1 MKTHSIKFNFIMNAL
16 LTLSSV
22 IFPMI
27 TFPYYSR
34 VLGAEGTGSVGFA
47 LAVVSYFTMVAS
59 LGIPTYGIRACAKVR
74 EDRKKLSQT
83 VQELLIINCITTA
96 IMYAAYFLSLAVVP
110 KFAQQKEI
118 LTMVSI
124 AIVLNTMGVSW
135 LYSALEQYTYITVCT
150 VIFKILGVVLMFAL
164 IHKPEDYILYGG
176 VSAIASYGSGI
187 LNFINMRK
195 YISLKKEGPY
205 DFKRHIKPILTFFM
219 MSASISIYTNLD
231 KVMLGFMKTNADV
244 GYYDASVKIKT
255 ILVGVVTSLG
265 TVLLP
270 RMSFYI
276 EKGEK
281 EAFRKTVT
289 KAFRF
294 VIVAASSLMLFF
306 IIFARESILAI
317 SGTAFLPAVI
327 PMQLLMIT
335 LLLIGL
341 SNITGIQILTP
352 MGREKIVLKSILCG
366 AAVDFVLNLVL
377 IPKYAAS
384 GAAFATVMAELVVLA
399 VQCIYLREI
408 LAGLIRNINLK
419 KLSAALICAGIA
431 GILLHLNINMQSS
444 SLGIAL
450 AVLTGEAVIFFGIY
464 GGLLLLMKE
473 PIVMEILYMGL
484 SMMQRKNKDT
494 GRKSHEKKD
503 NKNKK

>member
-16 LTLSSV
+16 LTVSSV

-59 LGIPTYGIRACAKVR
+59 LGVPTYGIRACAKVR
-74 EDRKKLSQT
+74 DDKEKLSQT
-83 VQELLIINCITTA
+83 VQELLIINGITTA
-96 IMYAAYFLSLAVVP
+96 IMYVAYFLSLAVVP

-118 LTMVSI
+118 LTVVSI

-135 LYSALEQYTYITVCT
+135 LYSALERYTYITLCT
-150 VIFKILGVVLMFAL
+150 VAFKVLGVVLMFAF

-195 YISLKKEGPY
+195 YISLKKTGPY
-205 DFKRHIKPILTFFM
+205 DFRRHIKPILTFFM

-231 KVMLGFMKTNADV
+231 KVMLGFMKTNTDV

-255 ILVGVVTSLG
+255 ILVGVVNSLG

-270 RMSFYI
+270 RMSFYV

-281 EAFRKTVT
+281 EAFQRTVT

-294 VIVAASSLMLFF
+294 VIVLASSLMIFF

-317 SGTAFLPAVI
+317 SGNEFLPAVI

-341 SNITGIQILTP
+341 SNLTGIQILTP
-352 MGREKIVLKSILCG
+352 MGKENIVLVSIVCG
-366 AAVDFVLNLVL
+366 AVADFILNLIL
-377 IPKYAAS
+377 IPKYASA
-384 GAAFATVMAELVVLA
+384 GAAFATVVAEFLVLVV
-399 VQCIYLREI
+399 QYIYLRDLIGKMIKKVEI
-408 LAGLIRNINLK
+408 WKIIFALVFASIVGIFLHISISEQHISLVKALLI
-419 KLSAALICAGIA
+419 LS
-431 GILLHLNINMQSS
+431 
-444 SLGIAL
+444 
-450 AVLTGEAVIFFGIY
+450 GEAVIFFGIY
-464 GGLLLLMKE
+464 GVILLLLKE
-473 PIVMEILYMGL
+473 PIILEIKDMGL
-484 SMMQRKNKDT
+484 DLIHRKK
-494 GRKSHEKKD
+494 
-503 NKNKK
+503 

>member
-16 LTLSSV
+16 LTISQV

-59 LGIPTYGIRACAKVR
+59 LGVPTYGIRACAKVR
-74 EDRKKLSQT
+74 DDKEKLSQT
-83 VQELLIINCITTA
+83 VQELLIINGITTA
-96 IMYAAYFLSLAVVP
+96 IMYVAYFLAIAIVP
-110 KFAQQKEI
+110 RFAQEKEI

-124 AIVLNTMGVSW
+124 SIVLNTMGISW
-135 LYSALEQYTYITVCT
+135 LYSALERYSYITLCT
-150 VIFKILGVVLMFAL
+150 VIFKIIGVVLMFVFVRS
-164 IHKPEDYILYGG
+164 PGDYIIYGG
-176 VSAIASYGSGI
+176 ISAIANYGSGI
-187 LNFINMRK
+187 LNFFNMRK
-195 YISLKKEGPY
+195 YISLKKTGPY
-205 DFKRHIKPILTFFM
+205 DFKQHIGPIFTFFM

-231 KVMLGFMKTNADV
+231 KVMLGFMKTNTDV

-255 ILVGVVTSLG
+255 ILVNVVTSLG

-281 EAFRKTVT
+281 EAFRRTVT

-294 VIVAASSLMLFF
+294 VIVAASSLMIFF

-317 SGTAFLPAVI
+317 SGEEFLPAVF

-352 MGREKIVLKSILCG
+352 MGRENLVLKSILWG
-366 AAVDFVLNLVL
+366 AAVDFVLNLIL
-377 IPKYAAS
+377 IPNYASS
-384 GAAFATVMAELVVLA
+384 GAAFATVMAELIVVV
-399 VQCIYLREI
+399 VQFVYLKDI
-408 LAGLIRNINLK
+408 LRGLIKDINFGKITVALACAAC
-419 KLSAALICAGIA
+419 AALVFQHMTSFPALVTMIIA
-431 GILLHLNINMQSS
+431 
-444 SLGIAL
+444 
-450 AVLTGEAVIFFGIY
+450 VVIFFGIY
-464 GGLLLLMKE
+464 GGLLLLMRE
-473 PIVMEILYMGL
+473 PLAIEILNMGL
-484 SMMQRKNKDT
+484 NILRRKK
-494 GRKSHEKKD
+494 
-503 NKNKK
+503 

>member
-16 LTLSSV
+16 LTISQV

-59 LGIPTYGIRACAKVR
+59 LGVPTYGIRACAKVR
-74 EDRKKLSQT
+74 DDKEKLSQT
-83 VQELLIINCITTA
+83 VQELLIINGITTA
-96 IMYAAYFLSLAVVP
+96 VMYVAYFLAIAIVP
-110 KFAQQKEI
+110 RFAQEKEI

-124 AIVLNTMGVSW
+124 SIVLNTMGISW
-135 LYSALEQYTYITVCT
+135 LYSALERYSYITLCT
-150 VIFKILGVVLMFAL
+150 VIFKIIGVVLMFVFVRS
-164 IHKPEDYILYGG
+164 PGDYIIYGG
-176 VSAIASYGSGI
+176 ISAIANYGSGI

-195 YISLKKEGPY
+195 YISLKKTGPY
-205 DFKRHIKPILTFFM
+205 DFKQHIGPIFTFFM

-231 KVMLGFMKTNADV
+231 KVMLGFMKTNTDV

-255 ILVGVVTSLG
+255 ILVNVVTSLG

-281 EAFRKTVT
+281 EAFRRTVT

-294 VIVAASSLMLFF
+294 VIVAASSLMIFF

-317 SGTAFLPAVI
+317 SGEEFLPAVF

-352 MGREKIVLKSILCG
+352 MGRENLVLKSILWG
-366 AAVDFVLNLVL
+366 AAVDFVLNLIL
-377 IPKYAAS
+377 IPNYASS
-384 GAAFATVMAELVVLA
+384 GAAFATVMAELVVLV
-399 VQCIYLREI
+399 VQCIYLRDI
-408 LAGLIRNINLK
+408 LAGLMRDIDLK
-419 KLSAALICAGIA
+419 KILTALVCAGIV
-431 GILLHLNINMQSS
+431 GVLLHMNINMQSA
-444 SLGIAL
+444 SLIMAL
-450 AVLTGEAVIFFGIY
+450 AVLAGEAVVFFGIY

-473 PIVMEILYMGL
+473 PIVMEILDMGL
-484 SMMQRKNKDT
+484 SMIRRKK
-494 GRKSHEKKD
+494 
-503 NKNKK
+503 

>member
-1 MKTHSIKFNFIMNAL
+1 MNAL
-16 LTLSSV
+16 LTISHV

-59 LGIPTYGIRACAKVR
+59 LGVPTYGIRACAKVR
-74 EDRKKLSQT
+74 DDKEKLSQT
-83 VQELLIINCITTA
+83 VQELLIINGITTA
-96 IMYAAYFLSLAVVP
+96 IMYVAYFLAIAIVP
-110 KFAQQKEI
+110 RFAQEKEI

-124 AIVLNTMGVSW
+124 SIVLNTMGISW
-135 LYSALEQYTYITVCT
+135 LYSALERYSYITLCT
-150 VIFKILGVVLMFAL
+150 VIFKIIGVVLMFVFVRS
-164 IHKPEDYILYGG
+164 PGDYIIYGG
-176 VSAIASYGSGI
+176 ISAIANYGSGI
-187 LNFINMRK
+187 LNFFNMRK
-195 YISLKKEGPY
+195 YISLKKTGPY
-205 DFKRHIKPILTFFM
+205 DFKQHIGPIFTFFM

-231 KVMLGFMKTNADV
+231 KVMLGFMKTNTDV

-255 ILVGVVTSLG
+255 ILVNVVTSLG

-281 EAFRKTVT
+281 EAFRRTVT

-294 VIVAASSLMLFF
+294 VIVAASSLMIFF

-317 SGTAFLPAVI
+317 SGEEFLPAVF

-341 SNITGIQILTP
+341 SILW
-352 MGREKIVLKSILCG
+352 G
-366 AAVDFVLNLVL
+366 AAVDFVLNLIL
-377 IPKYAAS
+377 IPNYASS
-384 GAAFATVMAELVVLA
+384 GAAFATVMAELVVLV
-399 VQCIYLREI
+399 VQCIYLRDI
-408 LAGLIRNINLK
+408 LAGLMKDIDLK
-419 KLSAALICAGIA
+419 KILIALVCAGIA
-431 GILLHLNINMQSS
+431 GVLLHININMQSA
-444 SLGIAL
+444 SLIMAL
-450 AVLTGEAVIFFGIY
+450 AVLAGEAVVFFGIY

-473 PIVMEILYMGL
+473 PIVMEILDMGI
-484 SMMQRKNKDT
+484 SMIRRKK
-494 GRKSHEKKD
+494 
-503 NKNKK
+503 